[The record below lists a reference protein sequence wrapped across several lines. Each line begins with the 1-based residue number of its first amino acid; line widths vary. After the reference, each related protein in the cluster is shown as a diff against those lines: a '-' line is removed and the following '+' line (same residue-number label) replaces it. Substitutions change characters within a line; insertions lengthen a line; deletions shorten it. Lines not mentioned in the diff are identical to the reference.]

1 MASKKIDTSINN
13 QPPSHS
19 YFDQRGAANDIK
31 NTGESSQMEKA
42 LAKRAILGSSKR
54 RSGSRRVTSD
64 GVRILMSRLS
74 RVSFA
79 DEKDEGKYIC
89 LGD

>member
-19 YFDQRGAANDIK
+19 CFDQRGAANNIK
-31 NTGESSQMEKA
+31 NTGELSQMEKA

-54 RSGSRRVTSD
+54 RRGSRRVTSD